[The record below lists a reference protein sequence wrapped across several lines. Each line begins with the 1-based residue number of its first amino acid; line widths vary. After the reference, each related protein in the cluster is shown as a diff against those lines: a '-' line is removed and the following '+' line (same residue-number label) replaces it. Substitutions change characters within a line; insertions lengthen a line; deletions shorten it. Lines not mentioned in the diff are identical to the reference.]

1 MKWIELLKTKYGV
14 ISLIVLL
21 ISFLFGFSRLTSLFT
36 SILVF
41 YVNLIADEKFI
52 DLKRDY
58 FCVALS
64 HIVHSDSSMKERE
77 KYFLIDFSVM
87 SFLSLLIA
95 VFA

>member
-21 ISFLFGFSRLTSLFT
+21 ISFSFGFSRLISLFM

-41 YVNLIADEKFI
+41 YVNLGNVRKFI
-52 DLKRDY
+52 DLQKDY

-64 HIVHSDSSMKERE
+64 HIVHPDSSLEERE

-95 VFA
+95 VFS